1 MSKTFWD
8 VIQEQSIEIP
18 EIQRDYAQGRK
29 SERVS
34 AIRKSFVSDLLDA
47 ISGEGSKLNLAF
59 VFGQTVDR
67 TNQVNFEKSKRS
79 LEQMLAVLERY
90 SEATGVGF
98 KSEIAPKLVTSSKD
112 SILIPFDG
120 QQRLTTL
127 FLLHVFIGAKA
138 GKDIA
143 VLKRFKY
150 KTRESSSSFTEK
162 LVESSDLIASF
173 KINPDVKEE
182 SSISACLKN
191 QPWFFSSWEK
201 DPTVSGM
208 LVMLDEIE
216 RQLIEKDIDVHS
228 AWDNL
233 EEKSCIEFDFFD
245 IQEAGFDEDLY
256 VKMNARGKA
265 LTDFENFRAWLEK
278 KHKNNKKLEEYDWIN
293 KLDKQWL
300 DAFWKT
306 KKEVKDVDINFL
318 AFFKNMGLL
327 CKISEHSGSS
337 DKEYKK
343 QRDLIS
349 LLKPKRFTST
359 SGYEKEEVFT
369 KESLTFIFTI
379 LDIVTDEKKDVLD
392 NKIKEVWTAT
402 FNTSKE
408 SSFTKLLLTDFDG
421 LNLYHKTFLFAVL
434 RFLTARQK
442 LPEAYTEE
450 DWAKLVSWLRVARN
464 VIYNSRIDDD
474 RAYIPAIQAL
484 SQLEDQV
491 VFNTYEELCK
501 ISTEEDQKKWITF
514 FNREQ
519 QQEECKKIML
529 ISNPHDGGKW
539 LELINKAENH
549 FYFYGQI
556 GFILDLSGHRVHAFE
571 TYLTKLEKLFCK
583 ENIDSDKFIL
593 QCLFFAF
600 DDKNI
605 WLESLSANRYMFYKP
620 SRSNSR
626 DRNENWRILFNKPE
640 KREVLKTLLDKSTC
654 ELDAIQSI
662 INEKKKNLTYNNWKF
677 FLLDE
682 PTMLKYCQS
691 AMLAKTSDE
700 HIRLLSKSR
709 NYSQQRELRTWYF
722 YIKHKRELAF
732 QFPPFRDF
740 WYYTGERG
748 SIYPCLV
755 YGAWYYKD
763 VEYYMDC
770 QFESD
775 GFVLKFGRRT
785 EGEIDLEIE
794 QQLKKYG
801 FIMDKRL
808 MSQPIPY
815 EELESKVNELLS
827 TLNGINS
834 TAHE

>member
-8 VIQEQSIEIP
+8 VIREQSIEIP

-29 SERVS
+29 SERVN

-59 VFGQTVDR
+59 VFGQSVDR
-67 TNQVNFEKSKRS
+67 TNQANFEKSKRS

-98 KSEIAPKLVTSSKD
+98 KSEIAPKPVTSGKD

-138 GKDIA
+138 NKDIA
-143 VLKRFKY
+143 DLKRFKY

-162 LVESSDLIASF
+162 LVESRDLIASF
-173 KINPDVKEE
+173 EINPDVKEE

-191 QPWFFSSWEK
+191 QPWFFRSWEK

-233 EEKSCIEFDFFD
+233 VKKFCIEFDFFD
-245 IQEAGFDEDLY
+245 IQEGGFDEDLY

-318 AFFKNMGLL
+318 AFFKNMGLFW
-327 CKISEHSGSS
+327 KISEHAGSS

-343 QRDLIS
+343 ERDLIS
-349 LLKPKRFTST
+349 LLKSKRFTST
-359 SGYEKEEVFT
+359 SEYEKEEVFT
-369 KESLTFIFTI
+369 KESLAFIFTI

-402 FNTSKE
+402 FNTSKA

-421 LNLYHKTFLFAVL
+421 LNLYHKTFLFALL

-450 DWAKLVSWLRVARN
+450 DWAKLVNWMRVARN

-491 VFNTYEELCK
+491 VFNTYEELCE

-519 QQEECKKIML
+519 QQEECNKIALLSKGENGVEWDPL
-529 ISNPHDGGKW
+529 IKT
-539 LELINKAENH
+539 AENH

-556 GFILDLSGHRVHAFE
+556 GFILDLSGRNLQDFD

-583 ENIDSDKFIL
+583 ENVDSDTFIL
-593 QCLFFAF
+593 QSLFFAF
-600 DDKNI
+600 DDKNT

-626 DRNENWRILFNKPE
+626 DRNENWRIVF
-640 KREVLKTLLDKSTC
+640 KRSVLKTLLDSSTC

-662 INEKKKNLTYNNWKF
+662 INEKKKELGYANWKF
-677 FLLDE
+677 FILDE
-682 PTMLKYCQS
+682 PAMLKYCQS
-691 AMLAKTSDE
+691 AMLAIRPDGDV
-700 HIRLLSKSR
+700 RLLSKSR
-709 NYSQQRELRTWYF
+709 NYSQQRELRTWHY
-722 YIKHKRELAF
+722 YIKHKDA
-732 QFPPFRDF
+732 QFPPFPGF

-748 SIYPCLV
+748 NNNPCLV
-755 YGAWYYKD
+755 FEGWEHKG
-763 VEYYMDC
+763 EKYYMDC
-770 QFESD
+770 RFERNK
-775 GFVLKFGRRT
+775 FVLILGRRT
-785 EGEIDLEIE
+785 EGEIDPEIIETLES
-794 QQLKKYG
+794 QG
-801 FIMDKRL
+801 FIKMDKRL
-808 MSQPIPY
+808 KSQAFDY
-815 EELESKVNELLS
+815 EKLESTVNEIRS
-827 TLNGINS
+827 TLNKINGS
-834 TAHE
+834 AHE